1 MSSNELKKEKHI
13 WFAVMVICAVFTV
26 LETVSA
32 VLHDRSVL
40 EYVLCGVPAGV
51 LCFSTY
57 KRLMKFAVVRQY
69 QGIVLLTTVLAS
81 LPIVF
86 IYSYVGEPV
95 SYSNRSY
102 FPLLI
107 FIAGFVMCGISS
119 LYVSTGK
126 SILNPESN

>member
-1 MSSNELKKEKHI
+1 MSSNDLKKEKRI
-13 WFAVMVICAVFTV
+13 WFGVMVICAVFTV

-32 VLHDRSVL
+32 VLHDRSVQD
-40 EYVLCGVPAGV
+40 YILCGVPAGV

-57 KRLMKFAVVRQY
+57 KGLMKFAVVRQY
-69 QGIVLLTTVLAS
+69 QGIVLLTAVLAS

-86 IYSYVGEPV
+86 IYSYLGEPV
-95 SYSNRSY
+95 SYANRSY
-102 FPLLI
+102 YPLII
-107 FIAGFVMCGISS
+107 FIAGFVMCGISA